1 MRATLFFCSVALL
14 PQVDVMGDVV
24 NYVVL
29 AEEESEYASWGFA
42 VMCTSAA
49 ACKDS
54 DALAQQKNRSKL
66 HRIPAFAFT
75 FRKNYE
81 ISNFQKS

>member
-1 MRATLFFCSVALL
+1 MRATLFLRSVAFF

-42 VMCTSAA
+42 VMCTPAA
-49 ACKDS
+49 AFKDS
-54 DALAQQKNRSKL
+54 DALAQQ
-66 HRIPAFAFT
+66 
-75 FRKNYE
+75 
-81 ISNFQKS
+81 

>member
-1 MRATLFFCSVALL
+1 MLATFLFCRFGLL

-24 NYVVL
+24 NYGVL

-49 ACKDS
+49 ALKDS
-54 DALAQQKNRSKL
+54 GALAQQKS
-66 HRIPAFAFT
+66 H
-75 FRKNYE
+75 
-81 ISNFQKS
+81 

>member
-1 MRATLFFCSVALL
+1 MRATLFLCLSGLL
-14 PQVDVMGDVV
+14 PQVDVLGDVV

-29 AEEESEYASWGFA
+29 AEAESEFANWAFA

-54 DALAQQKNRSKL
+54 NALAQQKNRSKF
-66 HRIPAFAFT
+66 HRIPAFVFI
-75 FRKNYE
+75 FSEKL
-81 ISNFQKS
+81 